1 MPSPS
6 PTSTTFARYPRW
18 AAWLVLALAAALV
31 LAGAMQPRGWG
42 SGKPDAAFPDSH
54 LYRNIEARVVHGEGY
69 YAAAAAEHRAHGY
82 PTWPPVV
89 IREPT
94 EAFVLDA
101 LGNDMVRWA
110 ALLAVTVAAL
120 EAARRALARTALSSR
135 QQLWSLALA
144 TSGLAAAVTPQVVY
158 LHEVWAAPL
167 IALGVALR
175 RPERWAGSVCAI
187 FAACLFRETAL
198 PVLAVMAAFALY
210 ERRWREAAGWIS
222 AGALF
227 CGLFALHLWL
237 AARQHLPGDV
247 VSPGWVRASGL
258 PFIIAT
264 ARENA
269 LLVLAPPLAI
279 TAFLAAALL
288 GFLGCRDGWLARC
301 GVVFALYLALFCVIG
316 RMDNDYWGLLYTPLA
331 PLGVALAPTAIRDLL
346 RRAVGRA
353 ASGPAPSPQTV
364 ESLQPGR

>member
-1 MPSPS
+1 MSSPS
-6 PTSTTFARYPRW
+6 PALTTFARYPRW
-18 AAWLVLALAAALV
+18 AAWLILGLAAALV
-31 LAGAMQPRGWG
+31 LAGAVQPRSWG

-54 LYRNIEARVVHGEGY
+54 LYRNIEAQVVHGADY
-69 YAAAAAEHRAHGY
+69 YAAAAAEQRAHGY

-94 EAFVLDA
+94 EAFVLAA
-101 LGNDMVRWA
+101 LGNDMIRWA
-110 ALLAVTVAAL
+110 ALLALTAVAL
-120 EAARRALARTALSSR
+120 EAVRRALARTALSSR

-144 TSGLAAAVTPQVVY
+144 TSGLAAAVSPQVVY

-167 IALGVALR
+167 IALGLALR
-175 RPERWAGSVCAI
+175 RPGRWAASVCAI
-187 FAACLFRETAL
+187 VAACLVRETAL

-210 ERRWREAAGWIS
+210 ERRWREAAGWVC

-227 CGLFALHLWL
+227 CGLFAVHLLL

-264 ARENA
+264 ARANA

-301 GVVFALYLALFCVIG
+301 GAVFALYLALFSVIG
-316 RMDNDYWGLLYTPLA
+316 RMDNDYWGLLYAPLA
-331 PLGVALAPTAIRDLL
+331 PLGVALAPAAVSELL
-346 RRAVGRA
+346 RRALGLA
-353 ASGPAPSPQTV
+353 ASGVTRSSQTV